1 MRRCD
6 DCMTSWIVAQRAAA
20 TPTVDTLYNRLKKL
34 DPHHVSPPR
43 SRRIWVAFFQECQ
56 HCDRCGQVVIGAIES
71 IDMFVFEHKNIFVPE
86 ASLDVPM

>member
-20 TPTVDTLYNRLKKL
+20 TPTVDTLYNRLKRL
-34 DPHHVSPPR
+34 DPHH
-43 SRRIWVAFFQECQ
+43 
-56 HCDRCGQVVIGAIES
+56 VVIGAIES
-71 IDMFVFEHKNIFVPE
+71 IDMFVFEHKNVFVPE